1 VGVDHVRALTGTT
14 AGTAAGTT
22 GSVGCPRLGDQDR
35 SQATFLAR
43 PTEARRSTAL
53 RRRTGVWMR
62 HLLTI
67 VGLSFAL
74 TASAHEIGT
83 TQVTAEFRR
92 DHTYVVDVNTGSSS
106 LLSKLEHR
114 RIGPIPDPEAVVRL
128 QAHARDL
135 ADAAEIRFGATRV
148 TPNVTVLPNTV
159 VRFMGEIPEHAGPF
173 TWEWHLT
180 YATYS
185 LTIGPKQEWLNA
197 DALSTPLPLSAEVL
211 PPTRMQVVRQ
221 YLQLGFTHIVPGGLD
236 HILFVLGIFLLT
248 TRLKPILAQVTAF
261 TIAHSIT
268 LGLTIYGL
276 VSVSPRIVEPMIA
289 LSIVYVAAENLMT
302 SELKPWRV
310 AIVFAFGLL
319 HGMGFAGVLKELGLP
334 RSQFL
339 TALVTFNVGVEA
351 GQLTVI
357 AAAFA
362 TIAYWHRAK
371 SWYRPR
377 FVVPASAAIAATGLF
392 WTVQRIMR

>member
-1 VGVDHVRALTGTT
+1 MTLHERRFSRAVLVLVALAVATG
-14 AGTAAGTT
+14 
-22 GSVGCPRLGDQDR
+22 
-35 SQATFLAR
+35 
-43 PTEARRSTAL
+43 AL
-53 RRRTGVWMR
+53 
-62 HLLTI
+62 
-67 VGLSFAL
+67 
-74 TASAHEIGT
+74 AHEIGT

-92 DHTYVVDVNTGSSS
+92 DHTYVIDMATGSSS

-114 RIGPIPDPEAVVRL
+114 RIGPIPDSEAVTRL

-135 ADAAEIRFGATRV
+135 ADAAEIRFGGLRV
-148 TPNVTVLPNTV
+148 NPKVEVLPNTL
-159 VRFMGEIPEHAGPF
+159 VRFSGEIPEHAGPF
-173 TWEWHLT
+173 TWQWHLS

-185 LTIGPKQEWLNA
+185 LVIGPQQEWLNA
-197 DALSTPLPLSAEVL
+197 DAVSSPLPLSAEVL
-211 PPTRMQVVRQ
+211 PPTRAEVIRQ
-221 YLQLGFTHIVPGGLD
+221 YLILGFTHIVPGGLD

-289 LSIVYVAAENLMT
+289 LSIAYVAVENLFT

-310 AIVFAFGLL
+310 AVVFAFGLL

-357 AAAFA
+357 AGAFA
-362 TIAYWHRAK
+362 AIAYWHRAK

-377 FVVPASAAIAATGLF
+377 FVVPASAAIAAAGLF
-392 WTVQRIMR
+392 WTVQRLLN